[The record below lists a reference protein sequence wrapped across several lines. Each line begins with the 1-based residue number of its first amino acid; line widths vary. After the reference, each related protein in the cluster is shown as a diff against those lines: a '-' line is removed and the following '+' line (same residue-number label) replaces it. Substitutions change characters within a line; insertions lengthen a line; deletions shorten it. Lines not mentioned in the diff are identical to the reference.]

1 MIDKIEKA
9 ILAEL
14 NQWDLSCSEEP
25 TLKIELAKAL
35 GRAVKNCSIPDVVGR
50 TEQLVCD
57 CGNRLTDKEMY
68 FGQCLQCDK
77 NIEEAN

>member
-1 MIDKIEKA
+1 MNKIDKA

-25 TLKIELAKAL
+25 ELKIELAKAL
-35 GRAVKNCSIPDVVGR
+35 GRVVKNFSTSDVVGQS
-50 TEQLVCD
+50 EQLFCD

-77 NIEEAN
+77 NIEE